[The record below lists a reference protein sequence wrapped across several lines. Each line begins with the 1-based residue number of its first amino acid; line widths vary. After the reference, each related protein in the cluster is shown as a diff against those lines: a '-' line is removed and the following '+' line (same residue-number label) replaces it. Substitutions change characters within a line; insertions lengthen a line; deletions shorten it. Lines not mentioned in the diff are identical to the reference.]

1 MELRSVLC
9 CVLLFATLILVVT
22 SEEPDVVEMGESGE
36 IPIPVGE
43 TPVRTLLFTL
53 KPNTDKAH
61 HELKR
66 MNMNSCHAAKHGSDV
81 CEYVGVVGD
90 RERLQS
96 AGFSLMQEQES
107 CKFEQDGYH
116 SPENLQKE
124 FEQLQTMHP
133 SLAKVINL
141 TDLLNAPKT
150 VKGKSIMALKV
161 SESVSEDRD
170 LPNVMI
176 ASNHHARE
184 LVTPEIALRTATNL
198 LADYESGDEVA
209 KKILKTSQVYIIWT
223 MNPDSLEQVWRGNPW
238 IRANTNGV
246 DLNRNYA
253 VGWDLGC
260 GGESQV
266 GSEDYRGP
274 HPFSESE
281 TKTMKMLQK
290 KLNFAKV
297 MDVHSYAKDVRIN
310 YGCVALPPQIHK
322 LFMMHAN
329 TIAGEMK
336 YPAGQSCCMG
346 GDIHFAYQQHGSL
359 AFLVEAGGDSFQ
371 PSTVS
376 REEVLVEMWPGIKQ
390 FLAIPTSVSGHIH
403 VDDSKTPAAGA
414 VLKVQGLDFEL
425 DEQAL
430 TSETG
435 RYHLWL
441 PAGDWDVKVTYE
453 SSDGKS
459 TTQTH
464 KVTASEHGEE
474 QDLVLMTI

>member
-1 MELRSVLC
+1 
-9 CVLLFATLILVVT
+9 
-22 SEEPDVVEMGESGE
+22 MG
-36 IPIPVGE
+36 

-141 TDLLNAPKT
+141 TDL
-150 VKGKSIMALKV
+150 
-161 SESVSEDRD
+161 
-170 LPNVMI
+170 
-176 ASNHHARE
+176 
-184 LVTPEIALRTATNL
+184 
-198 LADYESGDEVA
+198 
-209 KKILKTSQVYIIWT
+209 
-223 MNPDSLEQVWRGNPW
+223 
-238 IRANTNGV
+238 
-246 DLNRNYA
+246 
-253 VGWDLGC
+253 
-260 GGESQV
+260 
-266 GSEDYRGP
+266 
-274 HPFSESE
+274 
-281 TKTMKMLQK
+281 
-290 KLNFAKV
+290 
-297 MDVHSYAKDVRIN
+297 
-310 YGCVALPPQIHK
+310 HK

-371 PSTVS
+371 PSTAS

-414 VLKVQGLDFEL
+414 VLKVQGLDFEQ
-425 DEQAL
+425 DEA
-430 TSETG
+430 S
-435 RYHLWL
+435 
-441 PAGDWDVKVTYE
+441 TYF
-453 SSDGKS
+453 
-459 TTQTH
+459 
-464 KVTASEHGEE
+464 
-474 QDLVLMTI
+474 